1 MEGFKLATALT
12 ISMMA
17 LTVSVSFGMT
27 AAQDVGAPAPAPAP
41 ALQSGA
47 SALYVPAILAAMT
60 SIFAFLF

>member
-17 LTVSVSFGMT
+17 LTVFVSFGMT
-27 AAQDVGAPAPAPAP
+27 AAQDVGAPAPAP

-47 SALYVPAILAAMT
+47 SALYVPAILAAMA